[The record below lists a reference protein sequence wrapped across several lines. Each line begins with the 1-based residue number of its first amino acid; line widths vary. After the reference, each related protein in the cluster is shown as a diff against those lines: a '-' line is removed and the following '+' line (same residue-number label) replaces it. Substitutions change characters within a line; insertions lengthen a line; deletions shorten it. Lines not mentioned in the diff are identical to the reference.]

1 MFIEISLTLF
11 NLAEELQLYYFVF
24 VLFKVS
30 NLAAGIA

>member
-1 MFIEISLTLF
+1 MSIEVSLTLY
-11 NLAEELQLYYFVF
+11 NQADELQLCYFVF